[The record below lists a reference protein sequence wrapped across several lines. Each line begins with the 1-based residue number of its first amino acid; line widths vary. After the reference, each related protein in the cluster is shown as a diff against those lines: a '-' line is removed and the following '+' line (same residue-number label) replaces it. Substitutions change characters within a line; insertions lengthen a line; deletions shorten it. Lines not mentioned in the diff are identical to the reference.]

1 MQETVIPFDSGQH
14 QGIDKRLLPSGTFA
28 LLENGQLD
36 RDGRIRSRPGFSAIA
51 ATTYG
56 SGTHVAYDLATYNDR
71 LLALGDRLSKGF
83 PTDLFEYTQGAGAAA
98 WRPTTPD
105 VDVIRL
111 PRATRVRDVGSPP
124 EQAGGTENMGC
135 AASAGFATLVYND
148 SDNGAGYAH
157 VFRPD
162 TNQTFCFK
170 RYPGTGNEPMLDLQA
185 VGLDASVVVVG
196 LNEERTQVSCAFFAY
211 ASSEDFGTAVTGVF
225 TAGSGIIEAFA
236 VTRVAGLDQWA
247 LVTVTTNGN
256 IDTRRVDN
264 TGTVVVPS
272 SSQYT
277 MKDVASDV
285 TTSLAI
291 EADSASNTI
300 TIAAV
305 VSDAIEMH
313 TYNLTTGADVGTGP
327 FEPSGTNGETVERVA
342 LCRRS
347 STALCVLAD
356 VTSDTDPSVYLEDY
370 TPSTNA
376 FSNPDI
382 LRGALLASAPI
393 EHGGEIVFAVRYGDA
408 NKHEGP
414 NLLLGFSP
422 SGGQDNRVTPL
433 VAKDLETADSTSV
446 HLPSLVL
453 DSSTSKYYWANG
465 IINAGESRPGTVNE
479 SVDVLPV
486 VTELELGAADRRQC
500 AQMGN
505 CLYIAGGVGTYFDG
519 RQLFETGFHA
529 RPRILSITP
538 AESTSGALIQGA
550 DYDYRLIWEALDSDR
565 NLVKS
570 AVSAIRTV
578 TMGAATLTG
587 FTDINPPVSSL
598 NGLSLVLRDSA
609 GTIDVCTF
617 GSGDTTEATIL
628 ATINLEITVGITATV
643 NDAHQLVLTAT
654 GTNTSIEVM
663 SGSAHAALGLVS
675 KTVYGATPGEDPTQ
689 NALVCATPHS
699 MRYNVGAQASGGSV
713 RLKAYRTQATVSRTF
728 ASQTGL
734 ASVDPPTSSL
744 DGLNLFI
751 FIDDSGTSAMLQV
764 TFDSGSTTQAAIIT
778 DINAVTTG
786 RVVASDAGS
795 GRIKLTAV
803 ESGEGVFL
811 TVAGAAGDA
820 AGILGFVNGV
830 TVEGTTRFT
839 KGENFQLCAVAHIGA
854 NTRTGAAVTITD
866 TLSDQDLESQEI
878 LYTSV
883 DSPLGNHAPP
893 PHDYVWRGR
902 GRMGVAGQ
910 PQRDRF
916 TLSKLQQPS
925 QPVNFANDGILGFS
939 DRVSGDIQG
948 IVIDA
953 ESTMLL
959 TRRQIWQITGEGPQ
973 LNGSGE
979 FAPPDEIA
987 TRGLKLDGWRSL
999 VKCDA
1004 GVFFQLA
1011 DDRIYVAKGGSIEW
1025 IGQPVRDTL
1034 ASNPVITAACY
1045 VAAREAVVF
1054 ACQTTN
1060 GSSGVLLVY
1069 DLRRNVWSQDSV
1081 GAVSALAEYDGRLAY
1096 VQAGVVYLEDAAPGS
1111 GTFVPLTV
1119 TLGSFTGHG
1128 PGGWGTMH
1136 KLMLLGVYRG
1146 DCNVEAQISYNDGRS
1161 WTTLGDF
1168 DVTAANGYTADD
1180 PFELEF
1186 APAVNNS
1193 SRFAFRFLVTSDSDD
1208 SEGAWLIALTLYH
1221 SKSQGPARKG
1231 SASTR

>member
-56 SGTHVAYDLATYNDR
+56 SGTMVAYDLATFNDR
-71 LLALGDRLSKGF
+71 LVALGDRLSKGY

-98 WRPTTPD
+98 WRPTSPD
-105 VDVIRL
+105 VDAIRL

-124 EQAGGTENMGC
+124 EQEGGTENMGC
-135 AASAGFATLVYND
+135 GASAGFCTLVYND
-148 SDNGAGYAH
+148 SDNGTGYAH

-162 TNQTFCFK
+162 SNQTFCFK
-170 RYPGTGNEPMLDLQA
+170 RYPGTGNDPMLDLQA

-196 LNEERTQVSCAFFAY
+196 LNDARTQLSCAFFTY
-211 ASSEDFGTAVTGVF
+211 ASSEDFGTPVTGVY
-225 TAGSGIIEAFA
+225 TASAGTIEAFA

-247 LVTVTTNGN
+247 FVVVETNGN
-256 IDTRRVDN
+256 IQTRRVTN
-264 TGTVVVPS
+264 AGVVVTPT

-277 MKDVASDV
+277 MKDVASSV
-285 TTSLAI
+285 TTSMAI
-291 EADSASNTI
+291 EADSVSDTI

-313 TYNLTTGADVGTGP
+313 SYTLTTGADVGTGP
-327 FEPSGTNGETVERVA
+327 FEPSGTNGETVAQVA

-347 STALCVLAD
+347 TTALCVLAD
-356 VTSDTDPSVYLEDY
+356 VTSTDPSVYLEDY

-376 FSNPDI
+376 FANSDI
-382 LRGALLASAPI
+382 LRGAQLASTPI

-408 NKHEGP
+408 DKHEGP

-422 SGGQDNRVTPL
+422 SGGQDNRITPL

-453 DSSTSKYYWANG
+453 DASTSKYYWANG
-465 IINAGESRPGTVNE
+465 VINTGESRPGTVNE
-479 SVDVLPV
+479 SVDVLPL
-486 VTELELGAADRRQC
+486 VTEFELGSTDRRQC
-500 AQMGN
+500 AQVGN

-519 RQLFETGFHA
+519 RQLFEQGFHA
-529 RPRILSITP
+529 RPRIISVNP
-538 AESTSGALIQGA
+538 AEATGGALIQGA
-550 DYDYRLIWEALDSDR
+550 DYDYRLVWEALDSDR
-565 NLVKS
+565 NVAKS
-570 AVSAIRTV
+570 SVSAIRTV
-578 TMGAATLTG
+578 TMGPAVVRG

-617 GSGDTTEATIL
+617 GSGDTTESAIL

-643 NDAHQLVLTAT
+643 NEAHRLVLTAT
-654 GTNTSIEVM
+654 GANTSIEVM

-699 MRYNVGAQASGGSV
+699 MRCNVGVQSSGGSV
-713 RLKAYRTQATVSRTF
+713 RLKAYRTQATAARTF
-728 ASQTGL
+728 AEQTGT
-734 ASVDPPTSSL
+734 ASVDPPSSSL
-744 DGLNLFI
+744 NGLDLFM
-751 FIDDSGTSAMLQV
+751 FIDDSGTSTMLQV
-764 TFDSGSTTQAAIIT
+764 TFDSGSTTLAAILA
-778 DINAVTTG
+778 DINAVTTTRVIASDGGGG
-786 RVVASDAGS
+786 RVKLQS
-795 GRIKLTAV
+795 G

-811 TVAGAAGDA
+811 TVAGSAGDA
-820 AGILGFVNGV
+820 ANILGLVNGV
-830 TVEGTTRFT
+830 TVEGTTTFT
-839 KGENFQLCAVAHIGA
+839 KGENFQLCAVSYIGPS
-854 NTRTGAAVTITD
+854 TRTGAFVTITD

-883 DSPLGNHAPP
+883 ESPLGNHSPP

-902 GRMGVAGQ
+902 GRVGVAGQ

-916 TLSKLQQPS
+916 TLSKRQQPS

-953 ESTMLL
+953 ESTMLM
-959 TRRQIWQITGEGPQ
+959 TRRQIWQVTGEGPQ
-973 LNGSGE
+973 LNGQGE
-979 FAPPDEIA
+979 FSPADEIA

-999 VKCDA
+999 VSCDA
-1004 GVFFQLA
+1004 GTFFQLA
-1011 DDRIYVAKGGSIEW
+1011 DDRLYVASRGSVEW

-1034 ASNPVITAACY
+1034 ASFPVITAACY
-1045 VAAREAVVF
+1045 IAAREAVVF
-1054 ACQTTN
+1054 ACQASDGLT
-1060 GSSGVLLVY
+1060 GRLLVY
-1069 DLRRNVWSQDSV
+1069 DLRRQIWSQDSV
-1081 GAVSALAEYDGRLAY
+1081 GVVDALAEYDGRLAY
-1096 VQAGVVYLEDAAPGS
+1096 VQGGIVYIEDSAPGV

-1136 KLMLLGVYRG
+1136 KLMLLGVYRD
-1146 DCNVEAQISYNDGRS
+1146 DCNVEAQISYNDGRT
-1161 WTTLGDF
+1161 WTTLGNF

-1186 APAVNNS
+1186 APAVNNA
-1193 SRFAFRFLVTSDSDD
+1193 SRFAFRFLVTSDSSDT
-1208 SEGAWLIALTLYH
+1208 EGAWLIALTLYH